1 MKIEFQR
8 ILVLEL
14 KFDVKNEKFEF
25 DVQTLEIRIF
35 EKFEKHSTKCD
46 NFR

>member
-14 KFDVKNEKFEF
+14 KFDVRNEKFEF

-35 EKFEKHSTKCD
+35 EKCEEHWKKC
-46 NFR
+46 NQFR